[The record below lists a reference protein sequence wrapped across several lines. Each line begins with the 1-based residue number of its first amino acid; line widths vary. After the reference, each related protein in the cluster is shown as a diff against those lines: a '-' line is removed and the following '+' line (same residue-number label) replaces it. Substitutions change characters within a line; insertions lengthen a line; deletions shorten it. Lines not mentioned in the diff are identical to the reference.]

1 MKQQSI
7 NKLTEELLKKNPNM
21 SVGRARTF
29 VELLWSDYE
38 STSAKAGYTFRGV
51 EYTENLVRQLIISY
65 GDKLH
70 LFAAK
75 NPKYAH
81 LLDASDDLTQ

>member
-1 MKQQSI
+1 MEANI
-7 NKLTEELLKKNPNM
+7 ERLTQELLAKNPEM
-21 SVGRARTF
+21 SVARARIW

-38 STSAKAGYTFRGV
+38 ATSAKAGYEFRGSD
-51 EYTENLVRQLIISY
+51 YTENLVRQLITSY

-81 LLDASDDLTQ
+81 LLNDDDDLVQ

>member
-1 MKQQSI
+1 MMQQSI
-7 NKLTEELLKKNPNM
+7 DKLTQELLEKNPDM

-29 VELLWSDYE
+29 VELLWSEYE
-38 STSAKAGYTFRGV
+38 ATSAKAGYSFRGA
-51 EYTENLVRQLIISY
+51 EYTENLVRQLIKSY

>member
-1 MKQQSI
+1 MERSLER
-7 NKLTEELLKKNPNM
+7 LTALLLEKNPALP
-21 SVGRARTF
+21 VGRARTW

-38 STSAKAGYTFRGV
+38 ATSAKAGYDFRGA
-51 EYTENLVRQLIISY
+51 EYTEHLVRQLINSY

-70 LFAAK
+70 LFAGK

-81 LLDASDDLTQ
+81 LLDTSDDTLQ

>member
-1 MKQQSI
+1 MMQQSI
-7 NKLTEELLKKNPNM
+7 DKLTEELLEKNPEM

-29 VELLWSDYE
+29 VELLWSEYE
-38 STSAKAGYTFRGV
+38 ATSAKAGYSFRGA
-51 EYTENLVRQLIISY
+51 EYTENLVRQLIKSY

-81 LLDASDDLTQ
+81 LLDDNNDLIQ

>member
-1 MKQQSI
+1 MMQQSI
-7 NKLTEELLKKNPNM
+7 EKLTHELLDKNPEM
-21 SVGRARTF
+21 SVGRARAF

-38 STSAKAGYTFRGV
+38 ATSAKAGYSFRGV
-51 EYTENLVRQLIISY
+51 EYTENLVRQLIKSY

-70 LFAAK
+70 LFAVK

>member
-1 MKQQSI
+1 MMQQSI
-7 NKLTEELLKKNPNM
+7 DKLTEELLEKNPEM

-29 VELLWSDYE
+29 VELLWSEYE
-38 STSAKAGYTFRGV
+38 ATSAKAGYSFRGA
-51 EYTENLVRQLIISY
+51 EYTENLVRQLIKSY

-70 LFAAK
+70 LFVAK

-81 LLDASDDLTQ
+81 LLDGSDDLTQ

>member
-1 MKQQSI
+1 MQQSI
-7 NKLTEELLKKNPNM
+7 DKLTEELLEKNPDM

-29 VELLWSDYE
+29 VELLWSEYE
-38 STSAKAGYTFRGV
+38 ATSAKAGYSFRGA
-51 EYTENLVRQLIISY
+51 EYTENLVRQLIRSY

>member
-1 MKQQSI
+1 MEQSI
-7 NKLTEELLKKNPNM
+7 ERLTALLLEKNPQM
-21 SVGRARTF
+21 PVGRARTW

-38 STSAKAGYTFRGV
+38 ATSAKAGYTFRGA
-51 EYTENLVRQLIISY
+51 EYTENLVRQLITSY

-70 LFAAK
+70 LFAGK

-81 LLDASDDLTQ
+81 LLDASDDTVQ

>member
-1 MKQQSI
+1 MEALYE
-7 NKLTEELLKKNPNM
+7 KLTQQLLNKNPEM
-21 SVGRARTF
+21 PTGRARTW
-29 VELLWSDYE
+29 VELLCSDFE
-38 STSAKAGYTFRGV
+38 ATSAKAGVDYRGA
-51 EYTENLVRQLIISY
+51 EYTANLVSQLIESY

-81 LLDASDDLTQ
+81 LLNDSEDTVK

>member
-1 MKQQSI
+1 MEQSI
-7 NKLTEELLKKNPNM
+7 EKLTSELLAMNPEM

-29 VELLWSDYE
+29 VELLWSDFE
-38 STSAKAGYTFRGV
+38 ATSAKAGYSFRGS
-51 EYTENLVRQLIISY
+51 EYTENLVRQLIKSY

-75 NPKYAH
+75 NEKYAH
-81 LLDASDDLTQ
+81 LLDASDDLMQ

>member
-1 MKQQSI
+1 MLQQSI
-7 NKLTEELLKKNPNM
+7 DKLTEELLEKNPDM

-29 VELLWSDYE
+29 VELLWSEYE
-38 STSAKAGYTFRGV
+38 ATSAKAGYTFRGT
-51 EYTENLVRQLIISY
+51 EYTENLVRQLIKSY

>member
-1 MKQQSI
+1 MMQQSI
-7 NKLTEELLKKNPNM
+7 DKLTEELLEKNPDM

-29 VELLWSDYE
+29 VELLWSEYE
-38 STSAKAGYTFRGV
+38 ATSAKAGYSFRGA
-51 EYTENLVRQLIISY
+51 EYTENLVRQLIRSY

>member
-1 MKQQSI
+1 MES
-7 NKLTEELLKKNPNM
+7 NFNRLTELLLEKNPNM
-21 SVGRARTF
+21 SSERARTW

-38 STSAKAGYTFRGV
+38 STSARAGYSFRGAD
-51 EYTENLVRQLIISY
+51 YTENLVKQLISSY

-81 LLDASDDLTQ
+81 LLNTDEDLKQ

>member
-1 MKQQSI
+1 MQQSI
-7 NKLTEELLKKNPNM
+7 DKLTEELLEKNPEM

-29 VELLWSDYE
+29 VELLWSEYE
-38 STSAKAGYTFRGV
+38 ATSAKAGYSFRGA
-51 EYTENLVRQLIISY
+51 EYTENLVRQLIKSY

-70 LFAAK
+70 LKTTK

-81 LLDASDDLTQ
+81 LLDDNNDLIQ